1 MVFIGLSV
9 VSLIRPSISYCVRNH
24 VSIRQTTAHTIMMT
38 SSKIEPFQNAVP
50 RAAVSVV
57 VRYTRDLHG
66 PSYLLV
72 QRGKEPNKGI
82 WSLPGGKI
90 ESGESSLVAAK
101 RELREETGL
110 CNSLMQEWQL
120 NWSEDAPISSSDS
133 IHVGED
139 SRVHFH
145 YVISQWFTEIIPRY
159 NVQYEDYPTV
169 RASDDAANASWW
181 SLSDV
186 KKGIELGTVTSGVER
201 VILRSELLYD
211 KGFI

>member
-1 MVFIGLSV
+1 MV
-9 VSLIRPSISYCVRNH
+9 
-24 VSIRQTTAHTIMMT
+24 
-38 SSKIEPFQNAVP
+38 SSSQIEPFQNALP
-50 RAAVSVV
+50 RAAVSIV
-57 VRYTRDLHG
+57 VRYTKGLDAG

-90 ESGESSLVAAK
+90 ESGESSLLAAK

-110 CNSLMQEWQL
+110 CNSSLQEWKL
-120 NWSEDAPISSSDS
+120 NWFEEAPISSSDS

-139 SRVHFH
+139 SRIHFH
-145 YVISQWFTEIIPRY
+145 YVISQWFTEIIPRDSFDC
-159 NVQYEDYPTV
+159 NDYPMV
-169 RASDDAANASWW
+169 RASDDAADASWW

-186 KKGIELGTVTSGVER
+186 KKGIELGIVTSGVER

-211 KGFI
+211 KGLL